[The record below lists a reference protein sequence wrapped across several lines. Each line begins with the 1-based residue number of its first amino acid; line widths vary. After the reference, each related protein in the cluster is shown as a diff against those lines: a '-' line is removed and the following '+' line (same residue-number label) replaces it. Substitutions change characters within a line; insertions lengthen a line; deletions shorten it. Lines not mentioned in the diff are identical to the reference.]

1 MNSLNL
7 QHPGSHQFNYVSPNA
22 LFAGMDEPVQP
33 KQLYEDQQAA
43 IDALRDA
50 LRQGS
55 KHPMMY
61 APTAAGKTV
70 IASAISSSALAKWF
84 AKPVERRKPHAV
96 YFMVDAKALLMQT
109 VKRFTEGGIPVDAIG
124 ILGDGMR
131 IRLDAPILVATYQ
144 SLKNRMPIDL
154 AEMVIIDEAHSLPKF
169 YREWM
174 TMPAW
179 QNIPFIGLSAT
190 PGTPELG
197 RFFDKLVTVSTTKE
211 LIGKGRL
218 SPFEVFAPESH
229 IKPDLEGVPLHKG
242 DYQEKAL
249 EGRMSTPELI
259 GDAPKEWLRRGE
271 NRPTICF
278 AVNRAHA
285 MKLEKEFHRHGIK
298 TGYID
303 KDTLIEERE
312 EIRRKLEAKEI
323 QVVFSINCLVK
334 GVDWPFVSCIILQ
347 RPTKSPW
354 TYVQI
359 IGRGLRTCKGKIN
372 CIVLD
377 HTGTTG
383 NLGYVD
389 DIVFDELDDGT
400 LKDRTAK
407 KKEPSERKEAKPTE
421 CLKCGY
427 YKPLGVRKCPDCG
440 WEPQPQSDIESAPG
454 DLVKLDRKKLKADK
468 DTKQAWYSGLL
479 AMAFQ
484 RPGVNNKKGWAANKY
499 KEKFG
504 CWPRLL
510 REVVGVVTEEIR
522 SFVRH
527 CDIKWA
533 KSREC
538 AA

>member
-1 MNSLNL
+1 MGMNTLNL
-7 QHPGSHQFNYVSPNA
+7 QHPSSHQFGFVSPLA
-22 LFAGMDEPVQP
+22 LFGTPAVQP
-33 KQLYEDQQAA
+33 KQLFDDQQAA
-43 IDALRDA
+43 IDALRGA
-50 LRQGS
+50 LRQGF

-70 IASAISSSALAKWF
+70 IASAISRSALAKWF
-84 AKPVERRKPHAV
+84 AKPALQRKPHAV
-96 YFMVDAKALLMQT
+96 LFMVDAKALLTQT
-109 VKRFTEGGIPVDAIG
+109 FDCFTENGIPVDQIG
-124 ILGDGMR
+124 ILGDGK
-131 IRLDAPILVATYQ
+131 RLRVDAPILIATYQ
-144 SLKNRMPIDL
+144 TLKNRKPIDL

-174 TMPAW
+174 TMPEW
-179 QNIPFIGLSAT
+179 LKIPFVGLSAT

-197 RFFDKLVTVSTTKE
+197 KFFDKLVTVSTTKE

-218 SPFEVFAPESH
+218 SPFVVYAPESH

-259 GDAPKEWLRRGE
+259 GDAPKEWLKRGE
-271 NRPTICF
+271 NRPTLCF
-278 AVNRAHA
+278 AINRAHA
-285 MKLEKEFHRHGIK
+285 MKLVKEFQRHGIK

-312 EIRRKLEAKEI
+312 EIRRKLEAREI
-323 QVVFSINCLVK
+323 HVVFSINCLVK

-347 RPTKSPW
+347 RPTKNPW

-359 IGRGLRTCKGKIN
+359 VGRGLRTCKDKLN
-372 CIVLD
+372 CIILD
-377 HTGTTG
+377 CTDTTV
-383 NLGYVD
+383 NLGFVD
-389 DIVFDELDDGT
+389 DIYFDELDDGT
-400 LKDRTAK
+400 QKDRTAK
-407 KKEPSERKEAKPTE
+407 KKEPGERKEAKPAE

-427 YKPLGVRKCPDCG
+427 LKPLGVRKCPDCG
-440 WEPQPQSDIESAPG
+440 WEPQPQSDIENAPG
-454 DLVKLDRKKLKADK
+454 DLIKLEGKKLKADK

-484 RPGVNNKKGWAANKY
+484 RPSVNNKKGWAANKY
-499 KEKFG
+499 REKFG

-510 REVVGVVTEEIR
+510 REVVGVVTDEIR

-527 CDIKWA
+527 CDITWSKRVTA
-533 KSREC
+533 
-538 AA
+538 